1 MFVKIRDFIFP
12 KGSKRE
18 KIVKFFYHKFLFI
31 FFKIKDK
38 FSYVIIQNKHKKAIS
53 NFQTIIKNNFADP
66 SSIEF
71 VNNYLELKQIIT
83 ENNAQKMR
91 NFFPKEK
98 HILNFQLTE
107 INKIIENLEFNEN
120 RTPHVSIIIPTYNNL
135 KYLVECLY
143 SISKSSNKQQF
154 EVIIV
159 FDGIDNEYWNK
170 LESIKNIILIRN
182 IKNSGFS
189 VSCNNGAK
197 QAKGKYLLFL
207 NDDTQ
212 VQENWLDS
220 LVDVAENQPQTGVIG
235 PKVIYP
241 NGYLQEAGC
250 SIKNNGEII
259 MNGYGQDPNLPK
271 FNFIREVDYCSGVCI
286 LIKKEIFFEINGF
299 DEEYSPAYYEDT
311 DLSMKL
317 YCKGYKS
324 YYCPQSEIIHHLNAT
339 TNLTLNDQK
348 YQLASKNRQKF
359 LEKWIE
365 TLQQRNIIKYIA
377 FYLPQFHPC
386 VENDLWW
393 GKGFTEWFN
402 VARAKPNYPDHY
414 QPHIPSDLGFYDL
427 RLLEVMEDQAKLAKK
442 YGINGFCYYYYWFSN
457 KRLLDMPL
465 ERMLEID
472 RPDFPFCLCWANE
485 NWSRRWDGSESHIL
499 IAQDY
504 SEQSDLE
511 VIKDLVRYFN
521 HKNYIKID
529 GKPIILIYR
538 ITLFP
543 DFIRTSKIWRKYCQ
557 ENGIGEILIGFVE
570 SFDLT
575 NQNILPSDVGADFSV
590 EFPPHE
596 LGFRYENSELNLVK
610 DFTGSIF
617 DYDKAAL
624 KNINKDFSNF
634 YRFKT
639 AMPRWDN
646 TPRMQKRA
654 HIFANSS
661 PGSYQAW
668 LEKITR
674 MTFEHYSGDYRM
686 VFLNAWNEWAEGN
699 YLEPDDKYG
708 HEFLHSTK
716 NAKDFIVNND

>member
-18 KIVKFFYHKFLFI
+18 KIAKFFYHKLLFI
-31 FFKIKDK
+31 FFKFKDK
-38 FSYVIIQNKHKKAIS
+38 FSYLINQNKHKKALS

-71 VNNYLELKQIIT
+71 MNNYLEMKQLIT
-83 ENNAQKMR
+83 ENNTKKMR
-91 NFFPKEK
+91 SFFPKEK
-98 HILNFQLTE
+98 RILNFQLIE
-107 INKIIENLEFNEN
+107 IDKIIESLEFNEN
-120 RTPHVSIIIPTYNNL
+120 RTPEVSIIIPTYNNL
-135 KYLVECLY
+135 KYLVECLH
-143 SISKSSNKQQF
+143 SISKNSDKQQF

-159 FDGIDNEYWNK
+159 FDGIDNEYWIK
-170 LESIKNIILIRN
+170 LQSIKNIILIRN

-259 MNGYGQDPNLPK
+259 MNGYGQDPNLPR
-271 FNFIREVDYCSGVCI
+271 FNFVREVDYCSGVCI
-286 LIKKEIFFEINGF
+286 LIKKEVFFEINGF

-317 YCKGYKS
+317 YSKGYKS
-324 YYCPQSEIIHHLNAT
+324 YYCPQSEIIHHLSAT

-359 LEKWIE
+359 LEKWIQ
-365 TLQQRNIIKYIA
+365 TLQQRNKIKYIA
-377 FYLPQFHPC
+377 FYLPQFHTC

-402 VARAKPNYPDHY
+402 VARAKPNYLDHY

-427 RLLEVMEDQAKLAKK
+427 RLVEVMEEQAKLATK
-442 YGINGFCYYYYWFSN
+442 YGVNGFCYYYYWFSN

-465 ERMLEID
+465 ERMLEIN

-485 NWSRRWDGSESHIL
+485 NWSRRWDGSENKIL

-504 SEQSDLE
+504 SEQSDFE
-511 VIKDLVRYFN
+511 VIKDLARYFK

-538 ITLFP
+538 IALFP
-543 DFIRTSKIWRKYCQ
+543 DFLRTSKIWRDYCK
-557 ENGIGEILIGFVE
+557 ENGIGDISIGYVE

-575 NQNILPSDVGADFSV
+575 NQNILPSDFGADFSV

-596 LGFRYENSELNLVK
+596 LGFRYKNSKINPVK
-610 DFTGSIF
+610 DFSGSIF
-617 DYDKAAL
+617 DYEKAIL
-624 KNINKDFSNF
+624 KNINKDFPNF

-646 TPRMQKRA
+646 TPRMQNKA

-668 LEKITR
+668 LEEITR
-674 MTFEHYSGDYRM
+674 RTFEQYSGDYRL

-708 HEFLHSTK
+708 HEYLHSTK
-716 NAKDFIVNND
+716 NAKDYIINND